1 MLNLNRNV
9 MSPLRF
15 TLSYRG
21 PLRAD
26 SAKDKQNIRLRL
38 HDQLK
43 LLWGGFPFD
52 KFHDHHFTDVESKKL
67 VGKVIYLP
75 LVRKSA
81 RLMAELD
88 IFLLRN
94 EMPGRI
100 IVGGGDI
107 DNRLKTLFDALRC
120 PHSAKE
126 AGSQSHTDSE
136 IYTLLEDDSL
146 ITAVSVTTDRL
157 LEQCESEE
165 ALLIVRVSVIAINFP
180 VVGIQI
186 A

>member
-1 MLNLNRNV
+1 
-9 MSPLRF
+9 MSPFRF

-26 SAKDKQNIRLRL
+26 SIKDKQNIRLCV

-43 LLWGGFPFD
+43 MLWRGFPFNE
-52 KFHDHHFTDVESKKL
+52 FRDHHFSDAESKKL
-67 VGKVIYLP
+67 VGDVTYLP

-81 RLMAELD
+81 HLIAELD
-88 IFLLRN
+88 ILLLRD
-94 EMPGRI
+94 EVPGRI

-120 PHSAKE
+120 PHTAEE
-126 AGSQSHTDSE
+126 AGSQLRAETE

-146 ITAVSVTTDRL
+146 ITGVRVTADRL
-157 LEQCESEE
+157 LERCEPEE
-165 ALLIVRVSVIAINFP
+165 ALLIVRVSVIPINFP
-180 VVGIQI
+180 VGGIGI
-186 A
+186 V

>member
-1 MLNLNRNV
+1 

-26 SAKDKQNIRLRL
+26 SAKHKQHIRLCL
-38 HDQLK
+38 HNQLK
-43 LLWGGFPFD
+43 MLWSGSPFD
-52 KFHDHHFTDVESKKL
+52 KFHNHHFTDAQSKKL
-67 VGKVIYLP
+67 VGKVTYLP
-75 LVRKSA
+75 LVRKSN
-81 RLMAELD
+81 RLIAELD

-100 IVGGGDI
+100 IIGGGDI
-107 DNRLKTLFDALRC
+107 DNRLKTLFDAFRC
-120 PHSAKE
+120 PQSAGE

-146 ITAVSVTTDRL
+146 ITAVRVTTDRL
-157 LEQCESEE
+157 LERCEPEE
-165 ALLIVRVSVIAINFP
+165 ALLIVRVSVIPINFP
-180 VVGIQI
+180 IGGIEI

>member
-1 MLNLNRNV
+1 

-26 SAKDKQNIRLRL
+26 SAKDKQHIRLCL
-38 HDQLK
+38 HNQLK
-43 LLWGGFPFD
+43 MLWSGPPFD
-52 KFHDHHFTDVESKKL
+52 RFHDHHFTDAESKKS
-67 VGKVIYLP
+67 VGKVTYFP
-75 LVRKSA
+75 LVSKSN
-81 RLMAELD
+81 RLIAELD

-94 EMPGRI
+94 EAPGRI
-100 IVGGGDI
+100 IVSGGDI

-136 IYTLLEDDSL
+136 IYTLLEDDSP

-180 VVGIQI
+180 VGGIQI

>member
-1 MLNLNRNV
+1 

-15 TLSYRG
+15 TLAYRG

-26 SAKDKQNIRLRL
+26 STKDKQHIRSQV
-38 HDQLK
+38 HDQLNM
-43 LLWGGFPFD
+43 LWGGFPLNEFR
-52 KFHDHHFTDVESKKL
+52 DHHFTDAESKKL
-67 VGKVIYLP
+67 VGKVTYLP

-81 RLMAELD
+81 RLIAELD
-88 IFLLRN
+88 ILLLRN
-94 EMPGRI
+94 EVPGRI

-120 PHSAKE
+120 PHTAEE
-126 AGSQSHTDSE
+126 AGSQLDADTE

-157 LEQCESEE
+157 LEKCNPEE
-165 ALLIVRVSVIAINFP
+165 ALVIMRVSVIPINFP
-180 VVGIQI
+180 VGGIGI

>member
-1 MLNLNRNV
+1 

-21 PLRAD
+21 SLRAD
-26 SAKDKQNIRLRL
+26 SVKDKQKIRLCL

-43 LLWGGFPFD
+43 MLWHGSPFD
-52 KFHDHHFTDVESKKL
+52 SFHDHHFTDAKSKKL
-67 VGKVIYLP
+67 VGKVTYLP

-81 RLMAELD
+81 HLIAELD

-94 EMPGRI
+94 ELPGRI
-100 IVGGGDI
+100 IVDGGDI

-120 PHSAKE
+120 PQSARE
-126 AGSQSHTDSE
+126 AGSQSHTYTE

-157 LEQCESEE
+157 LEQCDPEE
-165 ALLIVRVSVIAINFP
+165 ALLFVRVSVIPINFP
-180 VVGIQI
+180 VGGIQI

>member
-1 MLNLNRNV
+1 

-21 PLRAD
+21 PLKAA
-26 SAKDKQNIRLRL
+26 STKDKQKIRLCL

-43 LLWGGFPFD
+43 MLWSGFPFD
-52 KFHDHHFTDVESKKL
+52 EFHDHHFNDAESKKL
-67 VGKVIYLP
+67 VGKVTYLP

-81 RLMAELD
+81 RLIAELD
-88 IFLLRN
+88 ILLLRN
-94 EMPGRI
+94 EVPGRI

-157 LEQCESEE
+157 LEQCDPEE
-165 ALLIVRVSVIAINFP
+165 AFLIVRVSVIPINFP
-180 VVGIQI
+180 VGGIAI

>member
-1 MLNLNRNV
+1 

-21 PLRAD
+21 SLKAD
-26 SAKDKQNIRLRL
+26 SIKDKQNIRLCL

-43 LLWGGFPFD
+43 TLWSGFPFD
-52 KFHDHHFTDVESKKL
+52 EFHDRHFTDPDSKRL
-67 VGKVIYLP
+67 VGKVTYLP

-81 RLMAELD
+81 HLIAELD
-88 IFLLRN
+88 ILLLRN
-94 EMPGRI
+94 EVPGRI

-120 PHSAKE
+120 PHSAEE

-146 ITAVSVTTDRL
+146 ITAVGVTTDRL
-157 LEQCESEE
+157 LEQCSPEE
-165 ALLIVRVSVIAINFP
+165 ALLIVRVSVVPINFP
-180 VVGIQI
+180 VGGIQVI
-186 A
+186 

>member
-1 MLNLNRNV
+1 

-21 PLRAD
+21 SLKAD
-26 SAKDKQNIRLRL
+26 STKDKQKIRLCL

-43 LLWGGFPFD
+43 TLWSGFPFNE
-52 KFHDHHFTDVESKKL
+52 FHDSHFTGPDSKRL
-67 VGKVIYLP
+67 VGKVTYLP

-81 RLMAELD
+81 HLIAELD
-88 IFLLRN
+88 ILLLRN
-94 EMPGRI
+94 EVPGRI

-120 PHSAKE
+120 PHSAEE

-146 ITAVSVTTDRL
+146 ITAVGVTTDRL
-157 LEQCESEE
+157 LEQCSPEE
-165 ALLIVRVSVIAINFP
+165 ALLIVRASVVPINFP
-180 VVGIQI
+180 VGGIQVI
-186 A
+186 